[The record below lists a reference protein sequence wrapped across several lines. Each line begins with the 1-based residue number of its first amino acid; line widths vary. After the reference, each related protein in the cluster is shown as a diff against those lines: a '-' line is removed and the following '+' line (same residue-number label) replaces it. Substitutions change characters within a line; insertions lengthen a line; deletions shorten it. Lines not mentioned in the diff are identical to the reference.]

1 MRDMS
6 TNRTIC
12 WAALVAIFATA
23 GCTGPTGTG
32 QEMRK
37 VAHAR
42 FNRVGAAV
50 SNDQALQAL
59 NAGQFQDA
67 LSHIDKVLAKFPDE
81 ASAHLLRGRI
91 VLEMGRLEISMTEFQ
106 RAAELDPSCDEC
118 RYYEGVVY
126 QRWGRD
132 SEASQAYAA
141 ALAIAPNNTHYLLA
155 NAESLVALGK
165 VSEAKELIDETACR
179 FEFNSALAH
188 LRSEIAM
195 AEGDTDAAL
204 KNMELAVTLAS
215 DPTVYHEDLVIVA
228 FVAGKWDR
236 CLHALEALPPAA
248 QERQEIV
255 RIRARCL
262 SMTGRAIEGRD
273 YLVAQEKAITDRG
286 ELIPAEHDV
295 TLGYISAMAG
305 DWPRVDGCARRLIG
319 RAPQLSDGYILK
331 GMALEANGDL
341 EGAIQFLKKA
351 GALDPFRK
359 MPRELLARAE
369 AAHLA
374 MDSAVAARNA
384 R

>member
-1 MRDMS
+1 MNAKS
-6 TNRTIC
+6 INH
-12 WAALVAIFATA
+12 AIFCTSLALLAVA
-23 GCTGPTGTG
+23 GGCSGPSSTG

-37 VAHAR
+37 IAHAR

-50 SNDQALQAL
+50 SNDQAMQSL

-67 LSHIDKVLAKFPDE
+67 LSHIDKVLGKFPDD

-126 QRWGRD
+126 QRLGRD
-132 SEASQAYAA
+132 NEAEQAYAA
-141 ALAIAPNNTHYLLA
+141 ALAIDPNNTHYLLA

-165 VSEAKELIDETACR
+165 VSEAKALIDATECR

-195 AEGDTDAAL
+195 ADGDTDAAL
-204 KNMELAVTLAS
+204 RNMELAVTLAS

-228 FVAGKWDR
+228 FVAGQWDR
-236 CLHALEALPPAA
+236 CLHAVDALPAAA

-273 YLVAQEKAITDRG
+273 FLMAQERAITDRG

-295 TLGYISAMAG
+295 TLGYICAMVG
-305 DWPRVDGCARRLIG
+305 DWPRVDACARRLIG
-319 RAPQLSDGYILK
+319 RAPQLSDGYILR
-331 GMALEANGDL
+331 GMALESTGDL
-341 EGAIQFLKKA
+341 DGAIQFLKKA

-374 MDSAVAARNA
+374 LNGAVAAKNA
-384 R
+384 N